1 MIEPGWPECPA
12 ADPATDPREPDL
24 VIRARL
30 AFLVFAAALLAG
42 AEGAWGEAFT
52 DPAEEDPDRPAGRPR
67 TGDSPR
73 AEPPGTERLGAAL
86 EKIAKDDPLLA
97 RVNGEEIR
105 WTDIVES
112 ARGLPEQY
120 RSQIEVI
127 FPALLERLIDVRLI
141 AWAGRQAGLAEDAA
155 VRRQVAEFEDRLISK
170 IFIRREVADRITRAM
185 VRARYD
191 AYAAGVAARAEV
203 RARHILLDSEE
214 DAKAAIAALDA
225 GADFAELAQERSL
238 GPTADRGGDLDY
250 FTRNNMTPAFA
261 EAAFALEAGEYSRAP
276 VKTAFGWHVI
286 KVEDRRAEEPAGF
299 FEMRNRLQA
308 EMAREMMDE
317 FLRALRER
325 AEIELYPEAERAQ

>member
-52 DPAEEDPDRPAGRPR
+52 DPAEEDPDPPAGRPR

-141 AWAGRQAGLAEDAA
+141 AWAGREAGLAEDEA